1 MATCP
6 NCSESN
12 TRNARFCRECGIV
25 FAKTSSMDDRN
36 IEALGHFFSLLESQ
50 EKAVQRPQKHD
61 RLEQLAKL
69 SKFSLGQKSG
79 LHPHI
84 EKTFDMHAFELEE
97 LKKTVLA
104 HEIER
109 RMETSQLEEK
119 IRQLESRL
127 AAMEKG
133 TGTASRQRNF

>member
-12 TRNARFCRECGIV
+12 ARNARFCRECGIV
-25 FAKTSSMDDRN
+25 FAKTSSIDDRN
-36 IEALGHFFSLLESQ
+36 IVVSGHFFNLLESQ
-50 EKAVQRPQKHD
+50 ESASNRQKHD

-69 SKFSLGQKSG
+69 SRFPLGEKPG

-84 EKTFDMHAFELEE
+84 QKTFDMHAFELEE

-119 IRQLESRL
+119 IKQLESRFM
-127 AAMEKG
+127 AMEKG
-133 TGTASRQRNF
+133 IGAVARQRNV